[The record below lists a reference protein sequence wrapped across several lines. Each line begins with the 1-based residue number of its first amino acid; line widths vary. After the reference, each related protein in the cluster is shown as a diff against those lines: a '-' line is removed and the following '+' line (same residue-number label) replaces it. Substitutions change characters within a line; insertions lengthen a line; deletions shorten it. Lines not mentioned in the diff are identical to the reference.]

1 MRSEDEIKNLIIAKA
16 KSDDRIRAV
25 LLNGSRA
32 NGKILP
38 DKYQDFDIVYI
49 VNDVDIFIADHH
61 WTDFFGDR
69 IIWQLPGEMTFGD
82 QNDKEEERIGFNYLM
97 LFKDGNRIDLSLFP
111 KDKIETKFS
120 ADSLTIVWLDKDKLF
135 LNIKK
140 STDTDYLIK
149 RPNEQEFSEV
159 CNEFWWV
166 STYVSKGLLRG
177 EITYAKQMMETIV
190 RPMFMKIIEW
200 SVGVET
206 DFSVSFGK
214 GGKFMKQYVSDNQYL
229 RILTTYANHLIE
241 DNWRSLFIMMELFA
255 EFANIVANKLNF
267 KYNSNEENNVTAYLI
282 KSYQEQK

>member
-135 LNIKK
+135 LNINK
-140 STDTDYLIK
+140 STDSDYLIK
-149 RPNEQEFSEV
+149 RPNEQEFSDV